1 MRPLPVAVVIEDQ
14 AELSQVLKDVLGGEG
29 FEVVTVRSTV
39 EAQEAMRERKVALVV
54 SDLPSI
60 GTSDDDP
67 LGPIVRDSPDMG
79 IVVVRDPDDEPV
91 PFFGPWRRDGAK
103 LILRRPFRLDDLLDA
118 VREIRPD

>member
-1 MRPLPVAVVIEDQ
+1 MRPPPVAVVIEDQ

-39 EAQEAMRERKVALVV
+39 EAQAVLRERAVTLVV

-60 GTSDDDP
+60 GTSNDDP
-67 LGPIVRDSPDMG
+67 LGPVLRDFPDVE
-79 IVVVRDPDDEPV
+79 IVVVRDPEDEAI

-103 LILRRPFRLDDLLDA
+103 LILRRPFRLDDLLHA
-118 VREIRPD
+118 VREIHPA